1 MTTKKKIKKTK
12 KLSAYKLK
20 NLSVLK
26 EINMNTNKQN

>member
-1 MTTKKKIKKTK
+1 MTTKNKINKPK